1 MLRQFSARRILAF
14 LILDWLGTLVML
26 FFAAELRAQWM
37 RLPDPFVALLAAL
50 RIPYGAGAATP
61 DPASIVLPEV
71 AVLVALIWPVFLL
84 FFKVYDGRRN
94 TTLGMELRNVTLAV
108 ITASATLAGLLYFS
122 YRETS
127 RVFLLVFIALDL
139 ALLLGSRLLWY
150 IYRRSQNGQQQ
161 VSRHN
166 VLVIGA
172 GQVGQ
177 EASAQLR
184 QYGWANLRL
193 VGYADDD
200 PAKQGREFDGLPV
213 LGTLDEL
220 AAITKQQQ
228 VQDVIVALPLRA
240 YERMVAV
247 SRELQKLGLRVYV
260 IPDLFIL
267 SFPNA
272 SLDGFGGIPLI
283 DLGLPGIYGRRRL
296 AKRSFDVALA
306 GTGLLVLSP
315 LLLLAALLIKLE
327 SPGPVIYRQE
337 RIGENGRAFTML
349 KFRSMR
355 AGADTKVHQAYVTRL
370 IQENLSVE
378 DLDGSA
384 KGTLKLASD
393 PRVTR
398 VGKFIRK
405 TSMDEL
411 PQLWNVLSGE
421 MSLVGPRPPLPYEV
435 AVYKEWHKRRLE
447 AIPGITGLWQVKGR
461 NLVSFD
467 EMVRMDLE
475 YIARQSLWLDIKIL
489 ALTPWQ
495 MVAGRGAG

>member
-1 MLRQFSARRILAF
+1 MLRQFSARRILGF
-14 LILDWLGTLVML
+14 LILDWPGTLVML
-26 FFAAELRAQWM
+26 FFAAELRTQWM

-50 RIPYGAGAATP
+50 RIPYAASTVTP

-71 AVLVALIWPVFLL
+71 ALLVALIWPVFLL
-84 FFKVYDGRRN
+84 LFKVYDGRRN

-108 ITASATLAGLLYFS
+108 LTAAATLAGLLYFS

-150 IYRRSQNGQQQ
+150 AYRRSQNGQQQ
-161 VSRHN
+161 ISRRN
-166 VLVIGA
+166 VLVVGA

-200 PAKQGREFDGLPV
+200 PAKQGRVIDGLPV
-213 LGTLDEL
+213 LGNLDEL
-220 AAITKQQQ
+220 AAITRQQQ
-228 VQDVIVALPLRA
+228 VEDVVIALPLRA
-240 YERMVAV
+240 HERMVAV
-247 SRELQKLGLRVYV
+247 SRAMQKLGRRVYV
-260 IPDLFIL
+260 IPDLFML
-267 SFPNA
+267 AFPNA
-272 SLDGFGGIPLI
+272 SLDGFGGIPVI
-283 DLGLPGIYGRRRL
+283 DLGQPSLHGGQRL
-296 AKRSFDVALA
+296 VKRTFDIVTASV
-306 GTGLLVLSP
+306 GLVLLSP
-315 LLLLAALLIKLE
+315 LLLVTALAIKLE

-337 RIGENGRAFTML
+337 RVGENGRVFTLL

-355 AGADTKVHQAYVTRL
+355 AGADTKVHREYVTRL
-370 IQENLSVE
+370 IEENLSVQ
-378 DLDGSA
+378 DLATSNQ
-384 KGTLKLASD
+384 GTLKLAGDS
-393 PRVTR
+393 RITR
-398 VGKFIRK
+398 IGKFLRK
-405 TSMDEL
+405 TSIDEL
-411 PQLWNVLSGE
+411 PQFWNVLRGE

-447 AIPGITGLWQVKGR
+447 AIPGVTGLWQVKGR
-461 NLVSFD
+461 NQVSFD

-495 MVAGRGAG
+495 LVAGRGAG